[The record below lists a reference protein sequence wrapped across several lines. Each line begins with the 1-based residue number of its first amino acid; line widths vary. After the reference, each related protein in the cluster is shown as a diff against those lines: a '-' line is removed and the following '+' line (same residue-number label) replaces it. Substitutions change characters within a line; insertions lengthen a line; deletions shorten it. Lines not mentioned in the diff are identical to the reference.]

1 MTSNYCTFCKIVERQ
16 LPSKIE
22 YEDDDIIIFHNQL
35 GWLPV
40 MLLLVPKAHITQAE
54 MWLDGELIARLG
66 KLAIEFGE
74 KFCPEGF
81 RLVSNLGPDAE
92 QSQPHSHLHLIG
104 GRRLGMYLDG
114 PMRGKRRRPPSE
126 LGVQPPPVDSGG
138 SSSNPTVPSDSS
150 ASHSSSE

>member
-1 MTSNYCTFCKIVERQ
+1 MTSNNCTFCKIVERQ

-22 YEDDDIIIFHNQL
+22 YEDDDIIIFHNHL

-40 MLLLVPKAHITQAE
+40 MLLLVPKAHISQAE

-66 KLAIEFGE
+66 KLAMEFGE

-81 RLVSNLGPDAE
+81 RLVTNLGRDAE
-92 QSQPHSHLHLIG
+92 QSQPHSHVHLIG
-104 GRRLGMYLDG
+104 GRHLGMYLDG
-114 PMRGKRRRPPSE
+114 PMRGKGRPPTGF
-126 LGVQPPPVDSGG
+126 GVQPPPVDSGG